1 MPWYTKIRNII
12 LISFIRM
19 IPNQLTLF
27 IIKRI
32 LNKNVNDYVY
42 TGNLDEKDGI
52 SQDPDILTKSN
63 E

>member
-1 MPWYTKIRNII
+1 
-12 LISFIRM
+12 M

-27 IIKRI
+27 MIKRI

-42 TGNLDEKDGI
+42 TGKLDEKDGI

>member
-1 MPWYTKIRNII
+1 
-12 LISFIRM
+12 M

-27 IIKRI
+27 MIKRI